1 MAKYKSDDLDNV
13 CGEMLGHTNWG
24 YIESYSGKQFEK
36 LKKDHDIDCIVVF
49 FKDPDPDED
58 IDWEEARDQPYDW

>member
-1 MAKYKSDDLDNV
+1 
-13 CGEMLGHTNWG
+13 MLGHTNWG

-49 FKDPDPDED
+49 FKDPDPED
-58 IDWEEARDQPYDW
+58 APDQAYDW